1 MELENMNK
9 PLTEV
14 KIDGRRGRRGRKANN
29 LRETLIPKSHTD
41 LEETPNSIKHVSD
54 NDDYIIDPRDSSKKY
69 LVPKGKSDYII
80 DNRSLLPTL
89 RREGFEIMWEI
100 DDGGP
105 EMQRRFNEGW
115 RFVDENY
122 PGCEGA
128 RVTVKTTT
136 RLGIGLYRALWIPK
150 DKYEFILRK
159 KNEFSNNQY
168 YSMMEENENDFAKS
182 VNKDKVFRPIKKNI
196 A

>member
-1 MELENMNK
+1 MNK

-14 KIDGRRGRRGRKANN
+14 KIDGRRGRKANN

-122 PGCEGA
+122 PGCEEA

-182 VNKDKVFRPIKKNI
+182 VNKDKVFRPIKNNNHVF
-196 A
+196 